1 MRKYVEFK
9 MFIRCLLDKKISV
22 NCFVNFKVLK
32 GLRMFVHVSL
42 RGRPDGGGNYWSD
55 GTVVD

>member
-1 MRKYVEFK
+1 
-9 MFIRCLLDKKISV
+9 MFIRCLSDKKISV
-22 NCFVNFKVLK
+22 DCFVNVKVLK

-42 RGRPDGGGNYWSD
+42 RGRPDGGGNYRSD